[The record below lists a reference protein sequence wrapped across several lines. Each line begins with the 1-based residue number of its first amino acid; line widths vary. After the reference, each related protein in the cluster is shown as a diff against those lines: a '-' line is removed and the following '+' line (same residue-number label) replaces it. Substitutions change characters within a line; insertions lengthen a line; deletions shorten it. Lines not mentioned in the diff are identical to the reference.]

1 MRVAVV
7 GNGGRE
13 HAYRLVLARTAEVV
27 DDVVDADLVVI
38 GPEKPLIEGLA
49 DELRTAGK
57 VVFGPG
63 RDGAQLEGSKA
74 WMKDVLVEAGVP
86 TAAYKHCTDADDA
99 VRFLESLP
107 GPYVIKTDYLMAGKG
122 VLVTTSLSDAVED
135 ARAKLEHGAVVI
147 EECMSGPEAS
157 VFCVCDGKVA
167 VPLAPARDYKRVG
180 DGDTGPNT
188 GGMGAFS
195 PVDGVD
201 AESIAKTIV
210 QPTLDALRARGV
222 DYRGVLYAG
231 LMLTPDGP
239 KIVEYNVRLG
249 DPDGQVVLLRF
260 DGDLASFLYEAAS
273 GELTTTPSF
282 VDDAAVLLVLA
293 SGGYPVEPYDT
304 GHVIEGYD
312 DAAAMDG
319 VTVLDAGV
327 GPGRTVAGG
336 RVLNV
341 VGMAPTVSAARD
353 KAYEAA
359 AKISWPNLHY
369 RRDIAS

>member
-7 GNGGRE
+7 GTGGRE
-13 HAYRLVLARTAEVV
+13 HAYRLVLGRTAEVIESV
-27 DDVVDADLVVI
+27 DDADLVVI

-49 DELRTAGK
+49 DELRAAGK

-86 TAAYKHCTDADDA
+86 TAAYKHCTDPDSA

-122 VLVTTSLSDAVED
+122 VLVTPSLAEAADD

-201 AESIAKTIV
+201 ADSIAKTIV

-222 DYRGVLYAG
+222 AYRGILYAG

-260 DGDLASFLYEAAS
+260 DGDLASLLYEAAI

-304 GHVIEGYD
+304 GHAIEGYD
-312 DAAAMDG
+312 DAAALDG

-341 VGMAPTVSAARD
+341 VGMAPTLAAARD
-353 KAYEAA
+353 KAYDAA
-359 AKISWPNLHY
+359 AKISWPNMHY